1 MSGAELYLVASL
13 VSAGATYA
21 KAKSDSK
28 NLKAQAY
35 QAEIKG
41 RVDRANYKQQG
52 IETLKEMNKVMS
64 ANVARAFSGNLDPF
78 KSGETPD
85 IIQSYSLRAGI
96 NDFTISRDNATTV
109 MKQAEYQAESLRAS
123 ARDTMKFATL
133 QLVSNVA
140 MAGYNYSTIGSAPSA
155 TTSTS
160 NNFLDPSYTDFGTTG
175 TRSQF
180 MNPIRPRNRF
190 MPSGQ

>member
-1 MSGAELYLVASL
+1 MSGAELYLVAKL
-13 VSAGATYA
+13 VSAGVKYA
-21 KAKSDSK
+21 KTKSDAK
-28 NLKAQAY
+28 KLKSQAY

-52 IETLKEMNKVMS
+52 INTLKEMSQVMS

-85 IIQSYSLRAGI
+85 IIQNYSLRAGI
-96 NDFTISRDNATTV
+96 NDFSISRDNASIV
-109 MKQAEYQAESLRAS
+109 MKQANYQAESLRSS
-123 ARDTMKFATL
+123 ARDMVKFGKFELMA
-133 QLVSNVA
+133 NVA
-140 MAGYNYSTIGSAPSA
+140 MAGYNYSTIGSAPSQTA
-155 TTSTS
+155 STS
-160 NNFLDPSYTDFGTTG
+160 NNFLDPSYMDYGTTG

-180 MNPIRPRNRF
+180 LAPRPRSRF

>member
-21 KAKSDSK
+21 KAKSDAK

-96 NDFTISRDNATTV
+96 NDYTISRDNATIV
-109 MKQAEYQAESLRAS
+109 MKQAQYQADSLRAS
-123 ARDTMKFATL
+123 ARDTMRFATL
-133 QLVSNVA
+133 QLVGNVA
-140 MAGYNYSTIGSAPSA
+140 MAGYNYSTIGSAPA
-155 TTSTS
+155 QTASTS
-160 NNFLDPSYTDFGTTG
+160 NTFLDPSFTDFGTTG

-180 MNPIRPRNRF
+180 MTPRLGNRF

>member
-21 KAKSDSK
+21 KAKSDAK

-78 KSGETPD
+78 RSGETPD
-85 IIQSYSLRAGI
+85 IIQNYSLRAGI
-96 NDFTISRDNATTV
+96 NDYTISRDNATIV
-109 MKQAEYQAESLRAS
+109 MKQAQYQADSLRAA
-123 ARDTMKFATL
+123 ARDTMRFASL
-133 QLVSNVA
+133 QLVGSVA
-140 MAGYNYSTIGSAPSA
+140 MAGYNYSTIGSAPA
-155 TTSTS
+155 QTPATS
-160 NNFLDPSYTDFGTTG
+160 NTFLDPSFSDFGTTG

-180 MNPIRPRNRF
+180 MTPRLGNRF

>member
-13 VSAGATYA
+13 VGAGATYA
-21 KAKSDSK
+21 KAKADAR
-28 NLKAQAY
+28 NLKSQAY

-78 KSGETPD
+78 RSGETPD

-96 NDFTISRDNATTV
+96 NDYTISRDNATIV
-109 MKQAEYQAESLRAS
+109 MKQAQYQAESLRAS
-123 ARDTMKFATL
+123 ARDTMRFATL
-133 QLVSNVA
+133 QLVGSVA
-140 MAGYNYSTIGSAPSA
+140 MAGYNYSTIGSAPA
-155 TTSTS
+155 TPATS
-160 NNFLDPSYTDFGTTG
+160 NTFLDPSFTDFGTTG